1 METLNVDNPVCYL
14 NINSPSKKK
23 THISEISLH
32 LPMNV
37 LCIDQAKLDSSFFRF
52 SILPNRIQFSSL
64 LGRFRFS
71 TYFGAAIP
79 DKCLESG
86 NESKI
91 PINL

>member
-37 LCIDQAKLDSSFFRF
+37 LCIDQAKLDSSF
-52 SILPNRIQFSSL
+52 SDSQFYL
-64 LGRFRFS
+64 TGYNF
-71 TYFGAAIP
+71 P
-79 DKCLESG
+79 HC
-86 NESKI
+86 
-91 PINL
+91 